1 MLPKLTEDIQFLL
14 ESEKEPEKET
24 IFITKWLKLRS
35 SILTDNLDVPLFMDK
50 WTNHPVLEP
59 ESDLPV

>member
-24 IFITKWLKLRS
+24 IFITKWLKLKLL
-35 SILTDNLDVPLFMDK
+35 I
-50 WTNHPVLEP
+50 
-59 ESDLPV
+59 